1 MSEVFSM
8 IGDLINLIWMMVITV
23 AVYKLWDRLD
33 RTEPKQEQAD
43 NIWEP
48 VDLSDEREYELERQ
62 ELNRNKWTS

>member
-23 AVYKLWDRLD
+23 AVFKLWDRLD
-33 RTEPKQEQAD
+33 KQEPKQEQTD
-43 NIWEP
+43 HIWEP